1 MSFNIGYVSVSRL
14 FPTCYVTT
22 ALGIVNLVSHLIT
35 IAAPMVA
42 ELHEPVPMICFC
54 ANAASAIVFG
64 LQLLEVEKAEQMKR
78 DKERQEREDKLK

>member
-14 FPTCYVTT
+14 FPTNYVTT

-42 ELHEPVPMICFC
+42 ELQQPVPMIVFC
-54 ANAASAIVFG
+54 INAGSAIIFG
-64 LQLLEVEKAEQMKR
+64 LQLLEVDKAE
-78 DKERQEREDKLK
+78 